1 MELKSLSHY
10 PYSKNIDGEYRFV
23 TDKGVEYIAYFNRV
37 PIESCVVYN
46 FVFAKSTVGR
56 YGMDPRIRNTI
67 LGIISDFWD
76 DYEEVI
82 LFVCDSSDGRSECRM
97 RLFHYWYKILNN
109 DNNVTKIDY
118 SVEQIRAAILAKKD
132 NCLLPLA
139 QKEIQE
145 LFVLMQGD

>member
-1 MELKSLSHY
+1 VELKSLSHY
-10 PYSKNIDGEYRFV
+10 PYSKSIDGEYRFV
-23 TDKGVEYIAYFNRV
+23 TDKGVEYIAYFNKV

-56 YGMDPRIRNTI
+56 YGMDTRIRNTI
-67 LGIISDFWD
+67 LSIISDFWD

>member
-1 MELKSLSHY
+1 LKSLSHY
-10 PYSKNIDGEYRFV
+10 PYSKSIDGEYRFV
-23 TDKGVEYIAYFNRV
+23 TDKGVEYIAYFNKV

-56 YGMDPRIRNTI
+56 YGMDTRIRNTI
-67 LGIISDFWD
+67 LSIISDFWD

>member
-1 MELKSLSHY
+1 MKSLSHY
-10 PYSKNIDGEYRFV
+10 PYSKSIDGEYRFV
-23 TDKGVEYIAYFNRV
+23 TDKGVEYIAYFNKV

-46 FVFAKSTVGR
+46 FVFAKSTVRR

-67 LGIISDFWD
+67 LSIISDFWD

>member
-1 MELKSLSHY
+1 MKSLSHY
-10 PYSKNIDGEYRFV
+10 PYSKSIDGEYRFV
-23 TDKGVEYIAYFNRV
+23 TDNGVEYIAYFNKV

-67 LGIISDFWD
+67 LSIISDFWD

>member
-1 MELKSLSHY
+1 MKSLSHY
-10 PYSKNIDGEYRFV
+10 PYSKSIDGEYRFV
-23 TDKGVEYIAYFNRV
+23 TDNGIEYLAYFNRV
-37 PIESCVVYN
+37 PIDSCVVYN
-46 FVFAKSTVGR
+46 FVFAKSTAGR

-67 LGIISDFWD
+67 LNIISDFWN

-118 SVEQIRAAILAKKD
+118 SVEQIKAAILAKKD
-132 NCLLPLA
+132 NCLLDLA

-145 LFVLMQGD
+145 LFVLMQGE

>member
-10 PYSKNIDGEYRFV
+10 PYSKSIDGEYRFV
-23 TDKGVEYIAYFNRV
+23 TDKGIEYIAYFNKV

-46 FVFAKSTVGR
+46 FVFAKSTAGR
-56 YGMDPRIRNTI
+56 YGKDPRIRNTI
-67 LGIISDFWD
+67 LSIISDFWD

-82 LFVCDSSDGRSECRM
+82 LFVCDSSDGRSESRM

-118 SVEQIRAAILAKKD
+118 SVEQIRAAILSKKD
-132 NCLLPLA
+132 NCLLNLA

-145 LFVLMQGD
+145 LFVLMQGE

>member
-1 MELKSLSHY
+1 M
-10 PYSKNIDGEYRFV
+10 
-23 TDKGVEYIAYFNRV
+23 TDKGVEYIAYFNKV

-56 YGMDPRIRNTI
+56 YGMDTRIRNTI
-67 LGIISDFWD
+67 LSIISDFWD

>member
-10 PYSKNIDGEYRFV
+10 PYSKSIDGEYRFV
-23 TDKGVEYIAYFNRV
+23 TDNGVEYIAYFNKV

-67 LGIISDFWD
+67 LSIISDFWD

>member
-1 MELKSLSHY
+1 
-10 PYSKNIDGEYRFV
+10 
-23 TDKGVEYIAYFNRV
+23 
-37 PIESCVVYN
+37 
-46 FVFAKSTVGR
+46 
-56 YGMDPRIRNTI
+56 
-67 LGIISDFWD
+67 
-76 DYEEVI
+76 
-82 LFVCDSSDGRSECRM
+82 M

>member
-1 MELKSLSHY
+1 MKSLSHY
-10 PYSKNIDGEYRFV
+10 PYSKSIDGEYRYV
-23 TDKGVEYIAYFNRV
+23 TDKGVEYIAYFNKV

-56 YGMDPRIRNTI
+56 YGMDPRIRNPI
-67 LGIISDFWD
+67 LSIISDFWD

-109 DNNVTKIDY
+109 DNIVTKIDY